1 MESISN
7 SDFDLDFRNGK
18 QGEDLVANVL
28 GIETVEV
35 KRDLMWF
42 KTGNLYVETMCWSKT
57 KSAWVPS
64 GLRTTKSQWW
74 FWVLGDTVIAVK
86 TEQLKQL
93 INEQWENQTIKEGN
107 NCRPPNP
114 SIGYLIKIKDLLEF
128 QKRKGHKITEF
139 DTPES

>member
-1 MESISN
+1 LESISN

-18 QGEDLVANVL
+18 QGENLVARVL
-28 GIETVEV
+28 GVDTVEV

-42 KTGNLYVETMCWSKT
+42 KTGNLYIETMCWSKT
-57 KSAWVPS
+57 KSTWVPS

-86 TEQLKQL
+86 TKQLKQL
-93 INEQWENQTIKEGN
+93 INEQWENQTIREKN
-107 NCRPPNP
+107 NCHPPNP

-128 QKRKGHKITEF
+128 QKKKGYEITEF
-139 DTPES
+139 DTPEL